1 LICDFAALSLEL
13 INSRI
18 LSKTVSRNACLKTKM
33 KLVVTGSLQDQK
45 KINPEVHKKD
55 SFFRKSERPCTS
67 VVMDQSVSWDRR
79 KKRLRLLV
87 FLAFELV

>member
-1 LICDFAALSLEL
+1 MPENQNEAGCHWEP
-13 INSRI
+13 SR
-18 LSKTVSRNACLKTKM
+18 S
-33 KLVVTGSLQDQK
+33 K